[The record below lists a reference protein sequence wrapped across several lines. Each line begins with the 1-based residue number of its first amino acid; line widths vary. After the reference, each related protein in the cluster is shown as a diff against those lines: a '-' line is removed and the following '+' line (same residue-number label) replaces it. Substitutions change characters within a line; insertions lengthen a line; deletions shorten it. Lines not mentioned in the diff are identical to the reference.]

1 MHTLQTIW
9 RGLDWSYL
17 LDIALSVLPAL
28 ICITLHECAHGWAAY
43 RLGDDTAKRMGRLTI
58 NPLKHIDIIG
68 LAMMVLFRF
77 GWAKPVPV
85 DMRKFKNPKRDMAVT
100 AAAGPLMNVILCLA
114 ALFLYGL
121 TAPGA
126 FYRGGAL
133 YYLNEGLYLTAYLSL
148 ALALFN
154 IIPIPPL
161 DGSKVLYSF
170 ISDRAY
176 MQLMRYERY
185 GMIALLALIVL
196 SDLSGLDPL
205 SRATGWV
212 FERLFV
218 FADWGFALAM
228 RLM

>member
-17 LDIALSVLPAL
+17 LDIALTVLPAL

-212 FERLFV
+212 FEKLFV
-218 FADWGFALAM
+218 FADWGFALAL